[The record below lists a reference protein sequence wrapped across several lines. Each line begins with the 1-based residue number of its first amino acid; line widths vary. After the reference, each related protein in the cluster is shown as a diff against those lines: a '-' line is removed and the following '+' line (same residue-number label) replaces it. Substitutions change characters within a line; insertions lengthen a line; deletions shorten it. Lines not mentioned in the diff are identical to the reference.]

1 MGGGPNNL
9 QHGALIPKVLESSTF
24 GSKKMLVVELPA
36 TTFNHCRGG
45 TIFAGHYL
53 VCSKIRLSDLGLV
66 EVYGLQ
72 VNLNTA
78 PMTAEINDGSDSGV
92 TVNVNPMAF
101 VQTNKMLRGGGHI
114 PASSPIKQEFINI
127 RPAYL
132 KHNTT
137 DLTGWS
143 TTAGTLLVIGR
154 AG

>member
-36 TTFNHCRGG
+36 ATFNHCRGAYENTG
-45 TIFAGHYL
+45 ETD
-53 VCSKIRLSDLGLV
+53 VCSKIKLSDIGLV

-78 PMTAEINDGSDSGV
+78 SMTVEINDGSDSGV

-101 VQTNKMLRGGGHI
+101 VQTNLRLRQGGQL
-114 PASSPIKQEFINI
+114 PAGTPIRQEYINI
-127 RPAYL
+127 RPAL
-132 KHNTT
+132 LRGSDDEFT
-137 DLTGWS
+137 DWS
-143 TTAGTLLVIGR
+143 TAAGTLLVIGR